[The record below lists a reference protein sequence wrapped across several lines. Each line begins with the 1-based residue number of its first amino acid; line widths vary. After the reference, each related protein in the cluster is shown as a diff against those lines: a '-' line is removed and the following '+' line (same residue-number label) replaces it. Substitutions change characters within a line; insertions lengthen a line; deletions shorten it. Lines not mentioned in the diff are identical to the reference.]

1 MCVAEFL
8 SRYQD
13 MLLVMLCHEDVF
25 IGVGGILEE
34 GAEAVVDLPE
44 WGSDEFLLGP
54 FLMGRN

>member
-1 MCVAEFL
+1 
-8 SRYQD
+8 

-44 WGSDEFLLGP
+44 WGGDEFLLGP
-54 FLMGRN
+54 FFMGWDCV